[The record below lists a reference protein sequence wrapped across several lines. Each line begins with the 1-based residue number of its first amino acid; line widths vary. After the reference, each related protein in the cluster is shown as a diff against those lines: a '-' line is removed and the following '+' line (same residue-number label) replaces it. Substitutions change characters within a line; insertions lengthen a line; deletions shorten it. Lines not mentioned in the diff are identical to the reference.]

1 MTGLVGKALREV
13 WAGTLLIGTGLLLF
27 QVLLNVILPQ
37 IQDEIGRVWLQMPV
51 VRTLL
56 TALLGT
62 DFGDEITARV
72 TQAIVWVHPA
82 VLALL
87 WAQPIILAT
96 RFPAG
101 EIDRGTV
108 DVLLGLPVS
117 RQRVYL
123 AETIVLLGT
132 GVVLMLM
139 ALVGYFI
146 GSRGSAPENRS
157 EFGAIMGVTAN
168 LYGIFVAV
176 GGLSFLVSSCSDRRG
191 RAISTNFGLVV
202 ASFLLTF
209 LAGFW
214 EPARNL
220 AFLSV
225 LEYYQPAEIL
235 RSGAWP
241 VKDIAV
247 LSAFGVTTWL
257 IGGVITA
264 RRSLCTV

>member
-1 MTGLVGKALREV
+1 MVKALREV
-13 WAGTLLIGTGLLLF
+13 WAGTLLIGIGLLLF
-27 QVLLNVILPQ
+27 QVFLNVILPQ
-37 IQDEIGRVWLQMPV
+37 IQNEIGRIWLQMPF

-56 TALLGT
+56 SALLGT
-62 DFGDEITARV
+62 DFGDEITAQI

-87 WAQPIILAT
+87 WAHAIVLAT

-101 EIDRGTV
+101 EVDRGTV

-117 RQRVYL
+117 RRQIYL
-123 AETIVLLGT
+123 AETAVLLGT
-132 GVVLMLM
+132 GVAVMLM
-139 ALVGYFI
+139 ALLGYFI
-146 GSRGSAPENRS
+146 GSRSSAPEHRS
-157 EFGAIMGVTAN
+157 EFGAILRVASN
-168 LYGIFVAV
+168 LYCVFIAV
-176 GGLSFLVSSCSDRRG
+176 GGVSFLVSACSDRRG
-191 RAISTNFGLVV
+191 RAIATNFGIVV

-214 EPARNL
+214 EPARHL

-225 LEYYQPAEIL
+225 LDYYQPAEII

-241 VKDIAV
+241 AKDIAV
-247 LSAFGVTTWL
+247 LAGFGVTTWAV
-257 IGGVITA
+257 GGVIAA